1 MKFAADGML
10 GKLTRWLRILGYDVK
25 YSSEIEDR
33 ELIVLSTKENR
44 ILLTR
49 DLQLYRQ
56 AIAKGIDAFYFAT
69 EGSEERLA
77 QLAKRY
83 SLKLEIDM
91 RKSRCPVCNVR
102 VKPISKKQAAASV
115 EPNTLKNYDEF
126 WKCPKCGK
134 VYWQGAHWK
143 GIRKTL
149 KKALELQA
157 KSEQANVKP
166 GNKDWPG
173 H

>member
-1 MKFAADGML
+1 VKFAADGML

-25 YSSEIEDR
+25 YSSKIEDQ
-33 ELIVLSTKENR
+33 ELIVLSTKEKR

-56 AIAKGIDAFYFAT
+56 ATAKGIDSFYFEAEAT
-69 EGSEERLA
+69 DERLA
-77 QLAKRY
+77 QLGKRY
-83 SLKLEIDM
+83 SLNLRIVMK
-91 RKSRCPVCNVR
+91 KSRCPICNVK
-102 VKPISKKQAAASV
+102 VKPISKEQAALKV

-134 VYWQGAHWK
+134 IYWQGAHWK

-149 KKALELQA
+149 KKTRIA
-157 KSEQANVKP
+157 
-166 GNKDWPG
+166 GRI
-173 H
+173 